1 MPNICGNLIYKYSKF
16 FILKKNKHGLKSL
29 WNEWNRSIII
39 VVVKSIG
46 FLFYNII
53 FPLFNI

>member
-16 FILKKNKHGLKSL
+16 LILKKNKHGLKSL